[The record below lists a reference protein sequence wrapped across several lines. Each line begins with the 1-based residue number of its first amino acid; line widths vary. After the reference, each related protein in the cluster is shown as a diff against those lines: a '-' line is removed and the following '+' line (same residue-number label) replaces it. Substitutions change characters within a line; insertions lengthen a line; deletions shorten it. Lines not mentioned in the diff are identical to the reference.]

1 MKYNYESVG
10 LVNENEKVVK
20 RNIKNIENRKLKNRV
35 KKLIKRVVKGWVSF
49 IVV

>member
-35 KKLIKRVVKGWVSF
+35 KKLIKRVVKG
-49 IVV
+49 